1 MSEQNPSF
9 FSRLALAFGTFFAL
23 LGDGQLAARVAAL
36 RAGGEAAGAAGAA
49 ESASAAAEPAPV
61 SPPPP
66 APSPIRETAQVDA
79 ALQLLGLLQ
88 REARLVDFLQEDV
101 TAYPDAD
108 VAGAAR
114 LVHAGCRKVLE
125 QTFTLEPVRSEDEG
139 SSISLDEGFD
149 AAAIRLTGNVVG
161 KPPFR
166 GQLSHRGWRVTEV
179 RLPGL
184 TEGHDSRIIAAAEV
198 EL

>member
-1 MSEQNPSF
+1 MTSEQTLSF
-9 FSRLALAFGTFFAL
+9 FSRLGLAIGTFFAL
-23 LGDGQLAARVAAL
+23 LGDGRLAARVAAL
-36 RAGGEAAGAAGAA
+36 RAGGADTDAAVAAPPSEAAGA
-49 ESASAAAEPAPV
+49 
-61 SPPPP
+61 PPPP
-66 APSPIRETAQVDA
+66 PPPPVPSPIRATAQVDA
-79 ALQLLGLLQ
+79 ALQLLALLQ

-101 TAYPDAD
+101 AAYADAD

-125 QTFTLEPVRSEDEG
+125 QTFTMEPVRTEEEG
-139 SSISLDEGFD
+139 SRISLDQGFD

-161 KPPFR
+161 APPFR

-184 TEGHDSRIIAAAEV
+184 TAGHDSRIIAAAEV

>member
-1 MSEQNPSF
+1 MSENDPSF
-9 FSRLALAFGTFFAL
+9 FSRLSLAFGTFFAL
-23 LGDGQLAARVAAL
+23 LGDGPLAARVAVL
-36 RAGGEAAGAAGAA
+36 RAGGGDVDP
-49 ESASAAAEPAPV
+49 AAAEPPPAPA
-61 SPPPP
+61 PAPP
-66 APSPIRETAQVDA
+66 APSPIRATAQVDA

-88 REARLVDFLQEDV
+88 REARLLDFLQEDV
-101 TAYPDAD
+101 AAYADAD

-114 LVHAGCRKVLE
+114 LVHAGCRKVLA

-139 SSISLDEGFD
+139 SRISLDAGFD
-149 AAAIRLTGNVVG
+149 AAAVRLTGNVVG
-161 KPPFR
+161 QPPFR

-184 TEGHDSRIIAAAEV
+184 TEGHDSRIVAPAEV

>member
-1 MSEQNPSF
+1 MSEQHFSF
-9 FSRLALAFGTFFAL
+9 FQRLGLAFGTFFAL
-23 LGDGQLAARVAAL
+23 LGDGRLAARIAAL
-36 RAGGEAAGAAGAA
+36 RAGAVE
-49 ESASAAAEPAPV
+49 EPAPAAAPV
-61 SPPPP
+61 PPPAPP
-66 APSPIRETAQVDA
+66 APSPIRATAQVDA

-88 REARLVDFLQEDV
+88 REARLVDFVQEDV
-101 TAYPDAD
+101 AAYADAD

-125 QTFTLEPVRSEDEG
+125 QTFTLEPVRSEAEG
-139 SSISLDEGFD
+139 SRISLDEGFD
-149 AAAIRLTGNVVG
+149 ASAIRLTGNVVG

-166 GQLSHRGWRVTEV
+166 GQLSHRGWRATDV

>member
-1 MSEQNPSF
+1 MSEPDLSF
-9 FSRLALAFGTFFAL
+9 FSRLSLAFGTFFAL
-23 LGDGQLAARVAAL
+23 LGDGRLASRVAVL
-36 RAGGEAAGAAGAA
+36 RAGGVDVD
-49 ESASAAAEPAPV
+49 ASAAEPPQAPAAPAP
-61 SPPPP
+61 P
-66 APSPIRETAQVDA
+66 PSPIRATAQVDA
-79 ALQLLGLLQ
+79 ALQLLGLMQ

-101 TAYPDAD
+101 AAYPDAD

-125 QTFTLEPVRSEDEG
+125 QTFTLQAVRSEDEG
-139 SSISLDEGFD
+139 SRIVLQEGFD

-161 KPPFR
+161 QPPFR

-184 TEGHDSRIIAAAEV
+184 TEGHDSHIIAPAEV